1 MRWRAVQ
8 GGWAAV
14 LHRGDDVLASWKQL
28 AREADIRSASLSGL
42 GAVDG
47 VQLAYWD
54 SEAKVY
60 ERIDFDGDMEIGA
73 LVGNITRLDGEPFV
87 HAHVVVGGRDTIAH
101 TGHLM
106 AARCA
111 ATVEL
116 FLHDFGGA
124 IHRAPDPV
132 IGLNLCQL

>member
-1 MRWRAVQ
+1 MTGWHSTDALACRARRL
-8 GGWAAV
+8 GGGAASRRRRAGELEAAGARSRHSLGGAFRPRRRRGRATGV
-14 LHRGDDVLASWKQL
+14 LDFEGDL
-28 AREADIRSASLSGL
+28 
-42 GAVDG
+42 
-47 VQLAYWD
+47 
-54 SEAKVY
+54 
-60 ERIDFDGDMEIGA
+60 EIGA

-124 IHRAPDPV
+124 IHRAPDPA